1 MNKEI
6 VIILEY
12 LKANFDPG
20 HCQVPYASY
29 LKCELH
35 LVNCIRQHKKGG
47 VIYVR

>member
-6 VIILEY
+6 VIISEY

-20 HCQVPYASY
+20 HYQVPYASY